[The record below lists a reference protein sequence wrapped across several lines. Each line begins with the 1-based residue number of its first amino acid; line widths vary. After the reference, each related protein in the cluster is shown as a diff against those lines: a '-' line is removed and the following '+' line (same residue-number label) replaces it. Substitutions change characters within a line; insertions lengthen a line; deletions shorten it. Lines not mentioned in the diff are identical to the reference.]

1 MKSLKEKVYEIL
13 KEMIISGK
21 LKSNERVEEDVLASS
36 LEVSRTPVREAI
48 NKLEQE
54 GWINIIPRRG
64 IFVSNISLKE
74 INDIFQVR
82 INIEPTII
90 QMAFSNLPL
99 VEFKNLKKKFTSFL
113 NKKLTPNDEKELDK
127 LDNDLHLIIL
137 KSCDNNFLIKMMEN
151 VYEHN
156 MRLRNQSIQTDE
168 RRYNATEEHIELID
182 AILERDLEKTLEMT
196 KLHIVKAREGFF
208 NGIMK

>member
-21 LKSNERVEEDVLASS
+21 LKYNERIEEDALATS

-64 IFVSNISLKE
+64 MFVSNVSLKE

-82 INIEPTII
+82 LNLEPII
-90 QMAFSNLPL
+90 LQMGFSNIPL
-99 VEFKNLKKKFTSFL
+99 NECQRLKREFESFL
-113 NKKLTPNDEKELDK
+113 DKELTKDEAK
-127 LDNDLHLIIL
+127 ILDELDNTLHLLIL
-137 KSCDNNFLIKMMEN
+137 KSCNNNFIEKMMEN

-156 MRLRNQSIQTDE
+156 MRLRNQSVQSND
-168 RRYNATEEHIELID
+168 RRNEATKEHINLIDSILDGDLDKALELIKYHN
-182 AILERDLEKTLEMT
+182 I
-196 KLHIVKAREGFF
+196 KAKEGFF
-208 NGIMK
+208 NSL

>member
-21 LKSNERVEEDVLASS
+21 LKYNERIEEDALATS

-64 IFVSNISLKE
+64 MFVSNVSLKE

-82 INIEPTII
+82 LNLEPII
-90 QMAFSNLPL
+90 LQMGFSNIPL
-99 VEFKNLKKKFTSFL
+99 NECQRLKREFESFL
-113 NKKLTPNDEKELDK
+113 DKELTKDEAK
-127 LDNDLHLIIL
+127 TLDELDNTLHLLIL
-137 KSCDNNFLIKMMEN
+137 KSCNNNFIEKMMEN

-156 MRLRNQSIQTDE
+156 MRLRNQSVQSND
-168 RRYNATEEHIELID
+168 RRNEATKEHINLINSILDGDLDKALELIKYHN
-182 AILERDLEKTLEMT
+182 I
-196 KLHIVKAREGFF
+196 KAKEGFF
-208 NGIMK
+208 NSL

>member
-21 LKSNERVEEDVLASS
+21 LKYNERIEEDALATS

-64 IFVSNISLKE
+64 MFVSNVSLKE

-82 INIEPTII
+82 LNLEPII
-90 QMAFSNLPL
+90 LQMGFSNIPL
-99 VEFKNLKKKFTSFL
+99 NECQRLKREFESFL
-113 NKKLTPNDEKELDK
+113 DKELTKDEAK
-127 LDNDLHLIIL
+127 TLDELDNTLHLLIL
-137 KSCDNNFLIKMMEN
+137 KSCNNNFIEKMMEN

-156 MRLRNQSIQTDE
+156 MRLRNQSVQSNN
-168 RRYNATEEHIELID
+168 RRNEATKEHINLIDSILDGDLDKALELIKYHN
-182 AILERDLEKTLEMT
+182 I
-196 KLHIVKAREGFF
+196 KAKEGFF
-208 NGIMK
+208 NSL

>member
-13 KEMIISGK
+13 KEMVISGK
-21 LKSNERVEEDVLASS
+21 LKYNERIEEDALATS

-64 IFVSNISLKE
+64 MFVSNVSLKE

-82 INIEPTII
+82 LNLEPII
-90 QMAFSNLPL
+90 LQMGFSNIPL
-99 VEFKNLKKKFTSFL
+99 NECQRLKREFESFL
-113 NKKLTPNDEKELDK
+113 DKELTKDEAK
-127 LDNDLHLIIL
+127 TLDELDNTLHLLIL
-137 KSCDNNFLIKMMEN
+137 KSCNNNFIEKMMEN

-156 MRLRNQSIQTDE
+156 MRLRNQSVQSND
-168 RRYNATEEHIELID
+168 RRNEATKEHINLINSILDGDLDKALELIKYHN
-182 AILERDLEKTLEMT
+182 I
-196 KLHIVKAREGFF
+196 KAKEGFF
-208 NGIMK
+208 NSL

>member
-21 LKSNERVEEDVLASS
+21 LKYNERIEEDALATS

-64 IFVSNISLKE
+64 MFVSNVSLKE

-82 INIEPTII
+82 LNLEPII
-90 QMAFSNLPL
+90 LQMGFSNIPL
-99 VEFKNLKKKFTSFL
+99 NECQRLKREFESFLDKNLTK
-113 NKKLTPNDEKELDK
+113 DEAKILDELD
-127 LDNDLHLIIL
+127 NTLHLLIL
-137 KSCDNNFLIKMMEN
+137 ESCNNNFLQKMMEN

-156 MRLRNQSIQTDE
+156 MRLRNQSVQSND
-168 RRYNATEEHIELID
+168 RRNEATKEHINLIDSILDGDLDKALELIKYHN
-182 AILERDLEKTLEMT
+182 I
-196 KLHIVKAREGFF
+196 KAKEGFF
-208 NGIMK
+208 NSL

>member
-21 LKSNERVEEDVLASS
+21 LKYNERIEEDALATS

-64 IFVSNISLKE
+64 MFVSNVSLKE

-82 INIEPTII
+82 LNLEPII
-90 QMAFSNLPL
+90 LQMGFSNIPL
-99 VEFKNLKKKFTSFL
+99 NECQRLKREFESFL
-113 NKKLTPNDEKELDK
+113 DKELTKDEAK
-127 LDNDLHLIIL
+127 TLDELDNTLHLLIL
-137 KSCDNNFLIKMMEN
+137 KSCNNNFIEKMMEN

-156 MRLRNQSIQTDE
+156 MRLRNQSVKSND
-168 RRYNATEEHIELID
+168 RRNEATKEHINLIDSILDGDLDKALELIKYHN
-182 AILERDLEKTLEMT
+182 I
-196 KLHIVKAREGFF
+196 KAKEGFF
-208 NGIMK
+208 NSL

>member
-21 LKSNERVEEDVLASS
+21 LKYNERIEEDNLASS
-36 LEVSRTPVREAI
+36 LNVSRTPVREAI

-64 IFVSNISLKE
+64 IFVSNVSLKE

-82 INIEPTII
+82 INIEPTIV
-90 QMAFSNLPL
+90 QMGFNNLSL
-99 VEFKNLKKKFTSFL
+99 AEFKILKEKFAGFL
-113 NKKLTPNDEKELDK
+113 DRQLSSEEVKELDR
-127 LDNDLHLIIL
+127 LDNDLHLTIL
-137 KSCDNNFLIKMMEN
+137 RGCNNNFLIKMMEN

-156 MRLRNQSIQTDE
+156 MRLRNQSIQTDK
-168 RRYNATEEHIELID
+168 RRNSATEEHIELIN
-182 AILERDLEKTLEMT
+182 AVLEKDLDKAVEMT
-196 KLHIVKAREGFF
+196 KFHIIKSKEGFF
-208 NGIMK
+208 NGMI

>member
-21 LKSNERVEEDVLASS
+21 LKYNERIEEDALATS

-64 IFVSNISLKE
+64 MFVSNVSLKE

-82 INIEPTII
+82 LNLEPII
-90 QMAFSNLPL
+90 LQMGFSNIPL
-99 VEFKNLKKKFTSFL
+99 NECQRLKREFESFL
-113 NKKLTPNDEKELDK
+113 DKELTKDEAK
-127 LDNDLHLIIL
+127 TLDELDNTLHLLIL
-137 KSCDNNFLIKMMEN
+137 KSCNNNFIEKMMEN

-156 MRLRNQSIQTDE
+156 MRLRNQSVLSND
-168 RRYNATEEHIELID
+168 RRNEATKEHINLIDSILDGDLDKALELIKYHN
-182 AILERDLEKTLEMT
+182 I
-196 KLHIVKAREGFF
+196 KAKEGFF
-208 NGIMK
+208 NSL

>member
-21 LKSNERVEEDVLASS
+21 LKSNERVEEDLLATS
-36 LEVSRTPVREAI
+36 LQVSRTPVREAI

-64 IFVSNISLKE
+64 IFVSNVSLKE

-82 INIEPTII
+82 LNIEPTIV
-90 QMAFSNLPL
+90 QMGFYNINIK
-99 VEFKNLKKKFTSFL
+99 EITKLKEDFKKFI
-113 NKKLTPNDEKELDK
+113 NKKLSEAEEKELDT
-127 LDNDLHLIIL
+127 LDNNLHLLLL

-156 MRLRNQSIQTDE
+156 MRLRNQSIQTFE
-168 RRYNATEEHIELID
+168 RRTSAIDEHINLID
-182 AILERDLEKTLEMT
+182 AILEKDLDKTLEMT
-196 KLHIVKAREGFF
+196 KYHILRAKEGFF
-208 NGIMK
+208 SSIFK

>member
-21 LKSNERVEEDVLASS
+21 LKYNERIEEDALATS

-64 IFVSNISLKE
+64 MFVSNVSLKE

-82 INIEPTII
+82 LNIEPII
-90 QMAFSNLPL
+90 LQMGFSNIPL
-99 VEFKNLKKKFTSFL
+99 NECQRLKKEFESFL
-113 NKKLTPNDEKELDK
+113 DKELNKDEAQILDE
-127 LDNDLHLIIL
+127 LDNTLHLLIL
-137 KSCDNNFLIKMMEN
+137 KSCNNNFIEKMMEN

-156 MRLRNQSIQTDE
+156 MRLRNQSVQSND
-168 RRYNATEEHIELID
+168 RRNEATKEHINLIDSILDGDLDKALELIKYHN
-182 AILERDLEKTLEMT
+182 I
-196 KLHIVKAREGFF
+196 KAKEGFF
-208 NGIMK
+208 NSL

>member
-21 LKSNERVEEDVLASS
+21 LKYNERIEEDALATS

-64 IFVSNISLKE
+64 MFVSNVSLKE

-82 INIEPTII
+82 LNLEPII
-90 QMAFSNLPL
+90 LQMGFSNIPL
-99 VEFKNLKKKFTSFL
+99 NECQRLKREFESFL
-113 NKKLTPNDEKELDK
+113 DKELTKDEAK
-127 LDNDLHLIIL
+127 TLDELDNTLHLLIL
-137 KSCDNNFLIKMMEN
+137 KSCNNNFIEKMMEN

-156 MRLRNQSIQTDE
+156 MRLRNQSVQSND
-168 RRYNATEEHIELID
+168 RRNEATKEHINLIDSILDGDLNKALELIKYHN
-182 AILERDLEKTLEMT
+182 I
-196 KLHIVKAREGFF
+196 KAKEGFF
-208 NGIMK
+208 NSL

>member
-21 LKSNERVEEDVLASS
+21 LKYNERIEEDVLATS

-64 IFVSNISLKE
+64 MFVSNVSLKE

-82 INIEPTII
+82 LNIEPII
-90 QMAFSNLPL
+90 LQMGFSNIPL
-99 VEFKNLKKKFTSFL
+99 NECQRLKKEFESFL
-113 NKKLTPNDEKELDK
+113 DKELNKDEAQILDE
-127 LDNDLHLIIL
+127 LDNTLHLLIL
-137 KSCDNNFLIKMMEN
+137 KSCNNNFIEKMMEN

-156 MRLRNQSIQTDE
+156 MRLRNQSVQSNN
-168 RRYNATEEHIELID
+168 RRNEATKEHINLIDSILDGDLDKALELIKYHN
-182 AILERDLEKTLEMT
+182 I
-196 KLHIVKAREGFF
+196 KAKEGFF
-208 NGIMK
+208 NSL

>member
-21 LKSNERVEEDVLASS
+21 LKYNERIEEDALATS

-64 IFVSNISLKE
+64 MFVSNVSLKE

-82 INIEPTII
+82 LNIEPII
-90 QMAFSNLPL
+90 LQMGFSNIPL
-99 VEFKNLKKKFTSFL
+99 NECQKLKKEFESFL
-113 NKKLTPNDEKELDK
+113 DRELNKDEAQILDELD
-127 LDNDLHLIIL
+127 NTLHLLIL
-137 KSCDNNFLIKMMEN
+137 KSSNNNSIEKMMEN

-156 MRLRNQSIQTDE
+156 MRLRNQSVQSND
-168 RRYNATEEHIELID
+168 RRNEATKEHINLIDSILDGDLDKALELIKYHN
-182 AILERDLEKTLEMT
+182 I
-196 KLHIVKAREGFF
+196 KAKEGFF
-208 NGIMK
+208 NSL

>member
-21 LKSNERVEEDVLASS
+21 LKYNERIEEDVLATS

-64 IFVSNISLKE
+64 MFVSNVSLKE

-82 INIEPTII
+82 LNIEPII
-90 QMAFSNLPL
+90 LQMGFSNISLNECQRL
-99 VEFKNLKKKFTSFL
+99 KREFESFL
-113 NKKLTPNDEKELDK
+113 DKELNKDEAQILDE
-127 LDNDLHLIIL
+127 LDNTLHLLIL
-137 KSCDNNFLIKMMEN
+137 KSCNNNFIEKMMEN

-156 MRLRNQSIQTDE
+156 MRLRNQSVQSNN
-168 RRYNATEEHIELID
+168 RRNEATKEHINLIDSILDGDLDKALELIKYHN
-182 AILERDLEKTLEMT
+182 I
-196 KLHIVKAREGFF
+196 KAKEGFF
-208 NGIMK
+208 NSL

>member
-21 LKSNERVEEDVLASS
+21 LKYNERIEEDALATS

-64 IFVSNISLKE
+64 MFVSNVSLKE

-82 INIEPTII
+82 LNLEPII
-90 QMAFSNLPL
+90 LQMGFSNIPL
-99 VEFKNLKKKFTSFL
+99 NECQRLKREFESFL
-113 NKKLTPNDEKELDK
+113 DKELTKDEAK
-127 LDNDLHLIIL
+127 TLDELDNTLHLLIL
-137 KSCDNNFLIKMMEN
+137 KSCNNNFIEKMMEN

-156 MRLRNQSIQTDE
+156 MRLRNQSVQSND
-168 RRYNATEEHIELID
+168 RRNEATKEHINLIDSILDGDLDKALELIKYHNIK
-182 AILERDLEKTLEMT
+182 AI
-196 KLHIVKAREGFF
+196 EGFF
-208 NGIMK
+208 NCL

>member
-13 KEMIISGK
+13 KEMIIFGK
-21 LKSNERVEEDVLASS
+21 LKYNERIEEDALATS

-64 IFVSNISLKE
+64 MFVSNVSLKE

-82 INIEPTII
+82 LNLEPII
-90 QMAFSNLPL
+90 LQMGFSNIPL
-99 VEFKNLKKKFTSFL
+99 NECQSLKREFESFL
-113 NKKLTPNDEKELDK
+113 DKELTKDEAKKLDELD
-127 LDNDLHLIIL
+127 NTLHLLIL
-137 KSCDNNFLIKMMEN
+137 ESCNNNFLQKMMEN

-156 MRLRNQSIQTDE
+156 MRLRNQSVQSND
-168 RRYNATEEHIELID
+168 RRNEATKEHINLIDSILNGDLDKSLELIKYHN
-182 AILERDLEKTLEMT
+182 I
-196 KLHIVKAREGFF
+196 KAKEGFF
-208 NGIMK
+208 NSL

>member
-21 LKSNERVEEDVLASS
+21 LKYNERIEEDTLATS

-64 IFVSNISLKE
+64 MFVSNVSLKE

-82 INIEPTII
+82 LNIEPII
-90 QMAFSNLPL
+90 LQMGFSNIPL
-99 VEFKNLKKKFTSFL
+99 NECQKLKKEFESFL
-113 NKKLTPNDEKELDK
+113 DRELNKDEAQILDELD
-127 LDNDLHLIIL
+127 NTLHLLIL
-137 KSCDNNFLIKMMEN
+137 KSCNNNFIEKMMEN

-156 MRLRNQSIQTDE
+156 MRLRNQSVQSND
-168 RRYNATEEHIELID
+168 RRNEATKEHINLIDSILDGDLDKALELIKYHN
-182 AILERDLEKTLEMT
+182 I
-196 KLHIVKAREGFF
+196 KAKEGFF
-208 NGIMK
+208 NSL

>member
-21 LKSNERVEEDVLASS
+21 LKYNERIEEDALATS

-64 IFVSNISLKE
+64 MFVSNVSLKE

-82 INIEPTII
+82 LNIEPII
-90 QMAFSNLPL
+90 LQMGFSNIPL
-99 VEFKNLKKKFTSFL
+99 NECQKLKKEFESFL
-113 NKKLTPNDEKELDK
+113 DRELNKDEAQILDELD
-127 LDNDLHLIIL
+127 NTLHLLIL
-137 KSCDNNFLIKMMEN
+137 KSCNNNFIEKMMEN

-156 MRLRNQSIQTDE
+156 MRLRNQSVQSND
-168 RRYNATEEHIELID
+168 RRNEATKEHINLIDSILDGDLDKALELIKYHN
-182 AILERDLEKTLEMT
+182 I
-196 KLHIVKAREGFF
+196 KAKEGFF
-208 NGIMK
+208 NSL

>member
-21 LKSNERVEEDVLASS
+21 LKYNERIEEDALATS

-64 IFVSNISLKE
+64 MFVSNVSLKE

-82 INIEPTII
+82 LNLETII
-90 QMAFSNLPL
+90 LQMGFSNIPL
-99 VEFKNLKKKFTSFL
+99 NECQRLKREFESFL
-113 NKKLTPNDEKELDK
+113 DKELTKDEAK
-127 LDNDLHLIIL
+127 TLDELDNTLHLLIL
-137 KSCDNNFLIKMMEN
+137 KSCNNNFIEKMMEN

-156 MRLRNQSIQTDE
+156 MRLRNQSVQSND
-168 RRYNATEEHIELID
+168 RRNEATKEHINLIDSILDGDLDKALELIKYHN
-182 AILERDLEKTLEMT
+182 I
-196 KLHIVKAREGFF
+196 KAKEGFF
-208 NGIMK
+208 NSL

>member
-21 LKSNERVEEDVLASS
+21 LKYNERIEEDALATS

-64 IFVSNISLKE
+64 MFVSNVSLKE

-82 INIEPTII
+82 LNLEPII
-90 QMAFSNLPL
+90 LQMGFSNIPL
-99 VEFKNLKKKFTSFL
+99 NECQRLKREFESFL
-113 NKKLTPNDEKELDK
+113 DKELTKDEAK
-127 LDNDLHLIIL
+127 TLDELDNTLHLLIL
-137 KSCDNNFLIKMMEN
+137 KSCNNNFIEKMMEN

-156 MRLRNQSIQTDE
+156 MRLRNQSVQSND
-168 RRYNATEEHIELID
+168 RRNEATKEHINLIDSILDGDLDKALELIKYHN
-182 AILERDLEKTLEMT
+182 I
-196 KLHIVKAREGFF
+196 KAKEGFF
-208 NGIMK
+208 NSL

>member
-21 LKSNERVEEDVLASS
+21 LKYNERIEEDALATS

-64 IFVSNISLKE
+64 MFVSNVSLKE

-82 INIEPTII
+82 LNLEPII
-90 QMAFSNLPL
+90 LQMGFSNIPL
-99 VEFKNLKKKFTSFL
+99 NECQRLKREFESFL
-113 NKKLTPNDEKELDK
+113 DKELTKDEAK
-127 LDNDLHLIIL
+127 TLDELDNTLHLLIL
-137 KSCDNNFLIKMMEN
+137 KSCNNNFIEMMEN

-156 MRLRNQSIQTDE
+156 MRLRNQSVQSND
-168 RRYNATEEHIELID
+168 RRNEATKEHINLIDSILDGDLDKALELIKYHN
-182 AILERDLEKTLEMT
+182 I
-196 KLHIVKAREGFF
+196 KAKEGFF
-208 NGIMK
+208 NSL

>member
-21 LKSNERVEEDVLASS
+21 LKYNERIEEDALATS

-64 IFVSNISLKE
+64 MFVSNVSLKE

-82 INIEPTII
+82 LNLEPII
-90 QMAFSNLPL
+90 LQMGFSNIPL
-99 VEFKNLKKKFTSFL
+99 NECQRLKREFESFL
-113 NKKLTPNDEKELDK
+113 DKELTKDEAK
-127 LDNDLHLIIL
+127 TLDELDNTLHLLIL
-137 KSCDNNFLIKMMEN
+137 KSCNNNFIEKMMEN

-156 MRLRNQSIQTDE
+156 MRLRNQSVQSND
-168 RRYNATEEHIELID
+168 RRNEATKEHINLIDSILDGDLDKALELIKYHN
-182 AILERDLEKTLEMT
+182 I
-196 KLHIVKAREGFF
+196 KAKEGFF
-208 NGIMK
+208 NF

>member
-21 LKSNERVEEDVLASS
+21 LKYNERIEEDALATS

-54 GWINIIPRRG
+54 GWINIVPRRG
-64 IFVSNISLKE
+64 MFVSNVSLKE

-82 INIEPTII
+82 LNLEPII
-90 QMAFSNLPL
+90 LQMGFSNIPL
-99 VEFKNLKKKFTSFL
+99 SECQRLKREFADFLDKNLTK
-113 NKKLTPNDEKELDK
+113 DEAKTLDELD
-127 LDNDLHLIIL
+127 NTLHLLIL
-137 KSCDNNFLIKMMEN
+137 ESCNNNFLQKMMEN

-156 MRLRNQSIQTDE
+156 MRLRNQSVQSND
-168 RRYNATEEHIELID
+168 RRNEATKEHINLIDSILDGDLDKALELIKYHN
-182 AILERDLEKTLEMT
+182 I
-196 KLHIVKAREGFF
+196 KAKEGFF
-208 NGIMK
+208 NSL

>member
-21 LKSNERVEEDVLASS
+21 LKYNERIEEDALATS

-64 IFVSNISLKE
+64 MFVSNVSLKE

-82 INIEPTII
+82 LNLEPII
-90 QMAFSNLPL
+90 LQMGFSNIPL
-99 VEFKNLKKKFTSFL
+99 NECQRLKREFESFL
-113 NKKLTPNDEKELDK
+113 DKELTKDEAK
-127 LDNDLHLIIL
+127 TLDELDN
-137 KSCDNNFLIKMMEN
+137 
-151 VYEHN
+151 
-156 MRLRNQSIQTDE
+156 
-168 RRYNATEEHIELID
+168 
-182 AILERDLEKTLEMT
+182 
-196 KLHIVKAREGFF
+196 
-208 NGIMK
+208 

>member
-21 LKSNERVEEDVLASS
+21 LKYNERIEEDALATS

-64 IFVSNISLKE
+64 MFVSNVSLKE
-74 INDIFQVR
+74 IVNDIFQVR
-82 INIEPTII
+82 LNLEPII
-90 QMAFSNLPL
+90 LQMGFSNIPL
-99 VEFKNLKKKFTSFL
+99 NECQRLKREFESFL
-113 NKKLTPNDEKELDK
+113 DKELTKDEAK
-127 LDNDLHLIIL
+127 TLDELDNTLHLLIL
-137 KSCDNNFLIKMMEN
+137 KSCNNNFIEKMMEN

-156 MRLRNQSIQTDE
+156 MRLRNQSVQSND
-168 RRYNATEEHIELID
+168 RRNEATKEHINLIDSILDGDLDKALELIKYHN
-182 AILERDLEKTLEMT
+182 I
-196 KLHIVKAREGFF
+196 KAKEGFF
-208 NGIMK
+208 NSL

>member
-21 LKSNERVEEDVLASS
+21 LKYNERIEEDALATS

-64 IFVSNISLKE
+64 MFVSNVSLKE

-82 INIEPTII
+82 LNIEPII
-90 QMAFSNLPL
+90 LQMGFSNIPL
-99 VEFKNLKKKFTSFL
+99 NECQRLKREFESFL
-113 NKKLTPNDEKELDK
+113 DKELTKDEAK
-127 LDNDLHLIIL
+127 TLDELDNTLHLLIL
-137 KSCDNNFLIKMMEN
+137 KSCNNNFIEKMMEN

-156 MRLRNQSIQTDE
+156 MRLRNQSVQSND
-168 RRYNATEEHIELID
+168 RRNEATKEHINLIDSILDGDLDKALELIKYHN
-182 AILERDLEKTLEMT
+182 I
-196 KLHIVKAREGFF
+196 KAKEGFF
-208 NGIMK
+208 NSL

>member
-21 LKSNERVEEDVLASS
+21 LKYNERIEEDALATS

-64 IFVSNISLKE
+64 MFVSNVSLKE

-82 INIEPTII
+82 LNIEPII
-90 QMAFSNLPL
+90 LQMGFSNIPL
-99 VEFKNLKKKFTSFL
+99 NECQRLKKEFESFL
-113 NKKLTPNDEKELDK
+113 DKELNKDEAQILDE
-127 LDNDLHLIIL
+127 LDNTLHLLIL
-137 KSCDNNFLIKMMEN
+137 KSCNNNFIEKMMEN

-156 MRLRNQSIQTDE
+156 MRLRNQSVQSNN
-168 RRYNATEEHIELID
+168 RRNEATKEHINLIDSILDGDLDKALELIKYHN
-182 AILERDLEKTLEMT
+182 I
-196 KLHIVKAREGFF
+196 KAKEGFF
-208 NGIMK
+208 NSL

>member
-21 LKSNERVEEDVLASS
+21 LKYNERIEEDALATS

-64 IFVSNISLKE
+64 MFVSNVSLKE

-82 INIEPTII
+82 LNLEPII
-90 QMAFSNLPL
+90 LQMGFSNIPL
-99 VEFKNLKKKFTSFL
+99 NECQRLKREFESFL
-113 NKKLTPNDEKELDK
+113 DKELTKDEAK
-127 LDNDLHLIIL
+127 TLDELDNTLHLLIL
-137 KSCDNNFLIKMMEN
+137 KSCNNNFIEKMMEN

-156 MRLRNQSIQTDE
+156 MRLRNQSVQSND
-168 RRYNATEEHIELID
+168 RRNEATKEHINLIDSILDGDLDKALELIKYHN
-182 AILERDLEKTLEMT
+182 I
-196 KLHIVKAREGFF
+196 KAKKGFF
-208 NGIMK
+208 NSL

>member
-13 KEMIISGK
+13 KEMIIFGK
-21 LKSNERVEEDVLASS
+21 LKYNERIEEDALATS

-64 IFVSNISLKE
+64 MFVSNVSLKE

-82 INIEPTII
+82 LNLEPII
-90 QMAFSNLPL
+90 LQMGFSNIPL
-99 VEFKNLKKKFTSFL
+99 NECQRLKREFESFL
-113 NKKLTPNDEKELDK
+113 DKELTKDEAK
-127 LDNDLHLIIL
+127 TLDELDNTLHLLIL
-137 KSCDNNFLIKMMEN
+137 KSCNNNFIEKMMEN

-156 MRLRNQSIQTDE
+156 MRLRNQSVQSND
-168 RRYNATEEHIELID
+168 RRNEATKEHINLIDSILDGDLDKALELIKYHN
-182 AILERDLEKTLEMT
+182 I
-196 KLHIVKAREGFF
+196 KAKEGFF
-208 NGIMK
+208 NSL

>member
-21 LKSNERVEEDVLASS
+21 LKYNERIEEDALATS

-64 IFVSNISLKE
+64 MFVSNVSLKE

-82 INIEPTII
+82 LNLEPII
-90 QMAFSNLPL
+90 LQMGFSNIPL
-99 VEFKNLKKKFTSFL
+99 DQCKKLKEEFESFL
-113 NKKLTPNDEKELDK
+113 NRELTKDEIQILDELD
-127 LDNDLHLIIL
+127 NTLHLLIL
-137 KSCDNNFLIKMMEN
+137 KSCNNNFIEKMMEN

-156 MRLRNQSIQTDE
+156 MRLRNQSVQSND
-168 RRYNATEEHIELID
+168 RRNEATKEHINLIDSILDGDLDKALELIKYHN
-182 AILERDLEKTLEMT
+182 I
-196 KLHIVKAREGFF
+196 KAKEGFF
-208 NGIMK
+208 NSL

>member
-13 KEMIISGK
+13 KEMIIFGK
-21 LKSNERVEEDVLASS
+21 LKYSERIEEDALATS

-64 IFVSNISLKE
+64 MFVSNVSLKE

-82 INIEPTII
+82 LNLEPII
-90 QMAFSNLPL
+90 LQMGFSNIPL
-99 VEFKNLKKKFTSFL
+99 NECQRLKREFESFL
-113 NKKLTPNDEKELDK
+113 DKELTKDEAK
-127 LDNDLHLIIL
+127 TLDELDNTLHLLIL
-137 KSCDNNFLIKMMEN
+137 KSCNNNFIEKMMEN

-156 MRLRNQSIQTDE
+156 MRLRNQSVQSND
-168 RRYNATEEHIELID
+168 RRNEATKEHINLIDSILDGDLDKALELIKYHN
-182 AILERDLEKTLEMT
+182 I
-196 KLHIVKAREGFF
+196 KAKEGFF
-208 NGIMK
+208 NSL

>member
-21 LKSNERVEEDVLASS
+21 LKYNERIEEDALATS

-54 GWINIIPRRG
+54 GWITIIPRRG
-64 IFVSNISLKE
+64 MFVSNVSLKE

-82 INIEPTII
+82 LNLEPII
-90 QMAFSNLPL
+90 LQMGFSNIPL
-99 VEFKNLKKKFTSFL
+99 NECQRLKREFESFL
-113 NKKLTPNDEKELDK
+113 DKELTKDEAK
-127 LDNDLHLIIL
+127 TLDELDNTLHLLIL
-137 KSCDNNFLIKMMEN
+137 KSCNNNFIEKMMEN

-156 MRLRNQSIQTDE
+156 MRLRNQSVQSND
-168 RRYNATEEHIELID
+168 RRNEATKEHINLIDSILDGDLDKALELIKYHN
-182 AILERDLEKTLEMT
+182 I
-196 KLHIVKAREGFF
+196 KAKEGFF
-208 NGIMK
+208 NSL

>member
-21 LKSNERVEEDVLASS
+21 LKYNERIEEDVLATS

-64 IFVSNISLKE
+64 MFVSNVSLKE

-82 INIEPTII
+82 LNIEPII
-90 QMAFSNLPL
+90 LQMGFSNIPL
-99 VEFKNLKKKFTSFL
+99 DQCKKLKEEFESFL
-113 NKKLTPNDEKELDK
+113 NRELTKDEIQTLDELD
-127 LDNDLHLIIL
+127 NTLHLLIL
-137 KSCDNNFLIKMMEN
+137 KSCNNNFIEKMMEN

-156 MRLRNQSIQTDE
+156 MRLRNQSVQSND
-168 RRYNATEEHIELID
+168 RRNEATKEHISLINSIIEGDLNKGLELIKYHN
-182 AILERDLEKTLEMT
+182 I
-196 KLHIVKAREGFF
+196 KAKEGFF
-208 NGIMK
+208 NSL